1 MFKFK
6 KSFIALAT
14 LIFLL
19 NCSNSKT
26 DNQLQNK
33 DGTIKSKNATETQN
47 EFSQVY
53 EHVKDSVVN
62 IRTKNNYV
70 REYL

>member
-62 IRTKNNYV
+62 KRTQKTTYV
-70 REYL
+70 N